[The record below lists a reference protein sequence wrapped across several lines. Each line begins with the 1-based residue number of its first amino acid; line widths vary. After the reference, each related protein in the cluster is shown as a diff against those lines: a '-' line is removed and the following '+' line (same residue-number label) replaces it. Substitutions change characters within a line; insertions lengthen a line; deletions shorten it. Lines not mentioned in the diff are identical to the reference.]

1 MRRVPSEAAKE
12 GVERAPHRSLLKA
25 IGYGDSDISR
35 PWVGIVSTE
44 NEIIPGHVH
53 LGRLVDAARLGVA
66 SEGGTPVVFSTI
78 GVCDGIAMNHEGM
91 KYSLPSRELITD
103 SIELMAKAHQFDA
116 LVMICNCDKTVPAML
131 MAAAR
136 LNIPSIIVSG
146 GPMLTGKLA
155 GRDIDLNTVFEAV
168 GAVKSGRMSQE
179 ELLEIENSACPG
191 CGSCAGMFTANTMNC
206 LVEALG
212 MGLPGNGTIPAVM
225 GARIALAR
233 QAGRQVMDLLRKDIR
248 PRDIMTEAA
257 FRSAITVDVALGGS
271 TNTVLHLT
279 AVAHEAGVDLSLE
292 TFDDISRR
300 TPHICNMS
308 PGGPYHIQDLFY
320 AGGIQAVMKIL
331 LDGGL
336 LEGDHLTCTGRLAKE
351 NIMDA
356 RILDEDV
363 IRPLN
368 RPYHAQGGLAILKGN
383 LAPGGAVVKQSAVL
397 PEMMKYTGKA
407 RVFDSEDEAT
417 SAIFAGAIKPGDV
430 VVIRYEGPRG
440 GPGMREMLTPT
451 SALAGMGL
459 DSKVGLITDGRFS
472 GATRGAAIGH
482 VSPEAAVGGPIAAV
496 RDGDEIVIDI
506 PGRRLELMVSN
517 DEIERRLS
525 EWKPPAPKV
534 RDGYLA
540 RYSISVESG
549 SKGAILK
556 GIES

>member
-1 MRRVPSEAAKE
+1 MPSEAAKE

-351 NIMDA
+351 NIMGA
-356 RILDEDV
+356 RILDEEV
-363 IRPLN
+363 IRPLD

-417 SAIFAGAIKPGDV
+417 SAIFTGAIKPGDV

-534 RDGYLA
+534 REGYLA

>member
-1 MRRVPSEAAKE
+1 MPSEAAKE

>member
-1 MRRVPSEAAKE
+1 MPSEAAKE
-12 GVERAPHRSLLKA
+12 GVERAPHRSLLTA